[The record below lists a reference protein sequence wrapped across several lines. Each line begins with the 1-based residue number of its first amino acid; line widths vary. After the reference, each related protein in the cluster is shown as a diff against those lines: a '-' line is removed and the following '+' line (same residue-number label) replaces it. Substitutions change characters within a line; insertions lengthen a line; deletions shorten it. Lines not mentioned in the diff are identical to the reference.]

1 MFSNNCQW
9 PKRPQMGW
17 RLNHWKSYTCLLW
30 LWSRIRMLSETDL
43 RADWPLLNPCVMLLP
58 TTMKGSRWH
67 FTPSYISLEHL
78 KKIKTKDAYMYQ
90 RWFQWEGAMG
100 EHWGHMPD
108 EIFVEE
114 LLVKG
119 ILQVVVGCDWCPAR
133 VGLDFIAISLYCRW
147 FKWKTARTKL
157 RIKAVG
163 KAALT
168 RSQPISFYHLEG
180 LKVGKPWLDE
190 DLPRACSWSLERAV
204 ITYRWATRRACS
216 APPKKESTTERR
228 EERSQKLSTVTFKTG
243 RSPGRRRTF

>member
-1 MFSNNCQW
+1 
-9 PKRPQMGW
+9 
-17 RLNHWKSYTCLLW
+17 
-30 LWSRIRMLSETDL
+30 
-43 RADWPLLNPCVMLLP
+43 
-58 TTMKGSRWH
+58 
-67 FTPSYISLEHL
+67 
-78 KKIKTKDAYMYQ
+78 MYQ

-204 ITYRWATRRACS
+204 ITYRWATRKAHS
-216 APPKKESTTERR
+216 ALQHIGNRNRGFIKPKKESTTERR

-243 RSPGRRRTF
+243 RSPGRRRTFSPTGFRSGCMNPWPPWPSAGGRSPLRSLPSALPWGEVSRNHTPVPESLPNSGNNTFGAVRRKKYHLQIRI